1 MDKFCKYIYAKDST
15 DRLRTRAILCHIYHH
30 AIHDNWFE
38 ARDLM
43 LMSHLQDSISHSD
56 PPTQILYNRTM
67 VQLGLCGFRHAQ
79 IQDAH
84 NALLDIQLGGRS
96 KELLAQGLLP
106 QVTIICSSLNAYT
119 IVLCILWWY
128 YWSWQLLIV
137 QCAHPT
143 SHWPKIFLESNIIHS
158 IKGYHIIEKIINL

>member
-106 QVTIICSSLNAYT
+106 QVTITVYFSIVAT
-119 IVLCILWWY
+119 ILIRILWWY
-128 YWSWQLLIV
+128 YWSWPLLIV

-143 SHWPKIFLESNIIHS
+143 SHWHQSFLESNTIHR
-158 IKGYHIIEKIINL
+158 

>member
-1 MDKFCKYIYAKDST
+1 MNEETSLQQMDKFCKYIYAKDST

-67 VQLGLCGFRHAQ
+67 VQLGLCGFRHAE
-79 IQDAH
+79 IKDAH

-106 QVTIICSSLNAYT
+106 QVRLR
-119 IVLCILWWY
+119 
-128 YWSWQLLIV
+128 
-137 QCAHPT
+137 
-143 SHWPKIFLESNIIHS
+143 F
-158 IKGYHIIEKIINL
+158 

>member
-67 VQLGLCGFRHAQ
+67 VQLGLCGFRHAE
-79 IQDAH
+79 IKDAH
-84 NALLDIQLGGRS
+84 NAFQAQSDPRAPYVKVPPRKWLNVV
-96 KELLAQGLLP
+96 LAKNNGEARW
-106 QVTIICSSLNAYT
+106 TYA
-119 IVLCILWWY
+119 
-128 YWSWQLLIV
+128 LLI
-137 QCAHPT
+137 
-143 SHWPKIFLESNIIHS
+143 
-158 IKGYHIIEKIINL
+158 